1 MSQAEAARAEAAL
14 PEAGLRARTAV
25 RRARADVVWLLPGLG
40 AAVAV
45 VALLAARTDLVGEP
59 VTALLGGAAAVAVVA
74 GAVRVIRPPAA
85 RRAATGAASDPR
97 LVDAI
102 ERDAAAVVTVDRD
115 GVVRAASPAFATLTE
130 HRVRDAV
137 GRPFLDRVEST
148 DRRRVAWAL
157 GGGAGSEPVVV
168 EFRMLRADFT
178 PVDVEATIVD
188 LTDDPVFDGFLLT
201 IRDAAERRLYEAELR
216 RQAFHDPLTGLS
228 NRAAFFDR
236 VEHAIERC
244 MHTGDQI
251 AVLYMD
257 LDGFKRI
264 NDSLGHAVGDRVLSI
279 VGERLAWA
287 VRGEDLVARL
297 GGDEFAVLLDDPG
310 QSASVGLVAERIRSS
325 IATPITA
332 SGKQVRVGVSIGIAT
347 SGTLDFPDA
356 SLGRGPAGLAQLA
369 DELVRNADV
378 AMYESKH
385 DGRDPVAVY
394 EPSMRLATALRL
406 DTETALR
413 EAVEERQF
421 VVHYQP
427 IVDLSDGRIVAMEAL
442 ARWSRPGV
450 GLVAPSGFIPVA
462 EQTGLVR
469 AMGAQLL
476 RAACEA
482 ASAWSREQSVDL
494 AVNLSPRQL
503 QDPLLVGMVEL
514 ALRDSGLDP
523 SRLVFELT
531 ESHILDDG
539 VETLDRLNRLRAM
552 GIRLAIDDFGTGYSS
567 LSYLEHLPVDILKID
582 RAFVVDLPTAP
593 KRAALVR
600 AIIAMSGALGLTT
613 IAEGVETTEQLRIV
627 RALGCDQA
635 QGFHLA
641 EPLAALE
648 GAILL
653 TRDAACGGLFRETV
667 ASQPGTPLEQTQ
679 QAAGRRTR
687 RA

>member
-1 MSQAEAARAEAAL
+1 MATASRAET
-14 PEAGLRARTAV
+14 ARTGVEQGIRGA
-25 RRARADVVWLLPGLG
+25 RRSRADVVWLLPGLV
-40 AAVAV
+40 AAVAAILL
-45 VALLAARTDLVGEP
+45 VAARSDIVDEPVTLLLAA
-59 VTALLGGAAAVAVVA
+59 AATVAVVA
-74 GAVRVIRPPAA
+74 GAVRVLRPPAS
-85 RRAATGAASDPR
+85 RRTAGAGAASDPR

-102 ERDAAAVVTVDRD
+102 ERDAAAVVTVGRD

-130 HRVRDAV
+130 HPVREAV
-137 GRPFLDRVEST
+137 GRPFLDRVDST
-148 DRRRVAWAL
+148 DRKRVAWAL
-157 GGGAGSEPVVV
+157 GGGAGSEPIVV
-168 EFRMLRADFT
+168 EFRMLRGDFT

-201 IRDAAERRLYEAELR
+201 IRDAAERRIYEAELR

-244 MHTGDQI
+244 MHTGDQV

-264 NDSLGHAVGDRVLSI
+264 NDSLGHAVGDRVLGI

-332 SGKQVRVGVSIGIAT
+332 SGKQLRVGVSIGIAT

-356 SLGRGPAGLAQLA
+356 SLGRGPLGLAQLA

-385 DGRDPVAVY
+385 DGRDAVAMY
-394 EPSMRLATALRL
+394 EPSMRLASALRL

-427 IVDLSDGRIVAMEAL
+427 IVDLADGRVVAMEAL

-469 AMGAQLL
+469 AMGVQLL
-476 RAACEA
+476 RSACEA
-482 ASAWSREQSVDL
+482 ASGWTSGAPVDL

-523 SRLVFELT
+523 ARLVFELT

-539 VETLDRLNRLRAM
+539 VETLDRLARLRAL

-567 LSYLEHLPVDILKID
+567 LGYLEHLPVDILKID
-582 RAFVVDLPTAP
+582 RTFIVDLPTSP
-593 KRAALVR
+593 RRAALVR

-613 IAEGVETTEQLRIV
+613 IAEGVETADQLRIL

-635 QGFHLA
+635 QGFHLSGPVDA
-641 EPLAALE
+641 RE
-648 GAILL
+648 GATLL
-653 TRDAACGGLFRETV
+653 ARDVDRDGLYRDAV
-667 ASQPGTPLEQTQ
+667 APPGDASASLAQ
-679 QAAGRRTR
+679 RRVR
-687 RA
+687 RAPMA

>member
-1 MSQAEAARAEAAL
+1 VATVSHADAGTLIDDGGARR
-14 PEAGLRARTAV
+14 EAG
-25 RRARADVVWLLPGLG
+25 RRSRSDVLWLLPGLG

-45 VALLAARTDLVGEP
+45 AALLAAGSDLIETP
-59 VTALLGGAAAVAVVA
+59 AAALLAGASALAVAAGVV
-74 GAVRVIRPPAA
+74 RMLRPLAA
-85 RRAATGAASDPR
+85 HRATTSAAASDPR
-97 LVDAI
+97 LVAAI
-102 ERDAAAVVTVDRD
+102 ERDSAAIVTVDR
-115 GVVRAASPAFATLTE
+115 GGTIRAASPAYTKLTD
-130 HRVRDAV
+130 HGVREAV
-137 GRPFLDRVEST
+137 GRPFLDRVDRT

-157 GGGAGSEPVVV
+157 GGGAESEPQVV
-168 EFRMLRADFT
+168 EFRMLRGDFT
-178 PVDVEATIVD
+178 PVEVEATIVD

-201 IRDAAERRLYEAELR
+201 IRDAAERRIYEAELR
-216 RQAFHDPLTGLS
+216 RQAFHDPLTGLA

-236 VEHAIERC
+236 VEHAIERS

-264 NDSLGHAVGDRVLSI
+264 NDSLGHAVGDRVLAI
-279 VGERLAWA
+279 IGERLSWA

-297 GGDEFAVLLDDPG
+297 GGDEFAILLEDPS
-310 QSASVGLVAERIRSS
+310 QSASVGLIADRIRTSV
-325 IATPITA
+325 ATPIGVG
-332 SGKQVRVGVSIGIAT
+332 GKQVRAGVSIGIAT

-356 SLGRGPAGLAQLA
+356 SLGRAPLGLAQLA

-378 AMYESKH
+378 AMYESKQH
-385 DGRDPVAVY
+385 GKDAVARY
-394 EPSMRLATALRL
+394 EPSMRLASALRL

-413 EAVEERQF
+413 EAIEEHQF

-427 IVDLSDGRIVAMEAL
+427 IVDLAEGRIVAVEAL
-442 ARWSRPGV
+442 ARWRRPGV
-450 GLVAPSGFIPVA
+450 GLVAPSDFIPIA

-476 RAACEA
+476 RVACETA
-482 ASAWSREQSVDL
+482 REWTTKAQVDL

-514 ALRDSGLDP
+514 ALRDSGFDP
-523 SRLVFELT
+523 ARLVFELT

-539 VETLDRLNRLRAM
+539 VEALDRLARLRAM

-582 RAFVVDLPTAP
+582 RAFVVDLATAP

-613 IAEGVETTEQLRIV
+613 IAEGVETAEQLRIV

-641 EPLAALE
+641 GPL
-648 GAILL
+648 
-653 TRDAACGGLFRETV
+653 DAADSAAFLARDIERGGLFRETLTSPRSP
-667 ASQPGTPLEQTQ
+667 AAAP
-679 QAAGRRTR
+679 AGRP
-687 RA
+687 RAAHIA

>member
-1 MSQAEAARAEAAL
+1 MATMSRAEEAARADAR
-14 PEAGLRARTAV
+14 AGRLASAR
-25 RRARADVVWLLPGLG
+25 RSRADVAWLLPGLA
-40 AAVAV
+40 AAVAL
-45 VALLAARTDLVGEP
+45 VALLAVRGDLVGAP
-59 VTALLGGAAAVAVVA
+59 AVMALAGASAVAIAA
-74 GAVRVIRPPAA
+74 GSVRMLRLPAS
-85 RRAATGAASDPR
+85 RRAVASAAASDPR
-97 LVDAI
+97 LVAAI
-102 ERDAAAVVTVDRD
+102 ERDSAAVVTVDRD
-115 GVVRAASPAFATLTE
+115 GLVRAASPAFATLTE
-130 HRVRDAV
+130 HAVRDAV
-137 GRPFLDRVEST
+137 GRPFLDRVDSA

-157 GGGAGSEPVVV
+157 GGGAGSEPVSV

-201 IRDAAERRLYEAELR
+201 IRDAAERRIYEAELR
-216 RQAFHDPLTGLS
+216 RQAFHDPLTGLA

-264 NDSLGHAVGDRVLSI
+264 NDSLGHAVGDRVLAI
-279 VGERLAWA
+279 VGERLSWA

-310 QSASVGLVAERIRSS
+310 QSGSVGLVAERIRSS
-325 IATPITA
+325 IATPINA
-332 SGKQVRVGVSIGIAT
+332 HGKQVRVGVSVGIAT

-356 SLGRGPAGLAQLA
+356 SLGRAPIGLTQLA

-378 AMYESKH
+378 AMYESKQ
-385 DGRDPVAVY
+385 DGKDTVAVY

-421 VVHYQP
+421 IVHYQP
-427 IVDLSDGRIVAMEAL
+427 IVDLAEGRIVAMEAL
-442 ARWSRPGV
+442 ARWRRPGV
-450 GLVAPSGFIPVA
+450 GLVAPSGFIPIA

-469 AMGAQLL
+469 ALGAQLL
-476 RAACEA
+476 RAACDTA
-482 ASAWSREQSVDL
+482 RGWAVLGPVDL

-523 SRLVFELT
+523 ARLVFELT

-613 IAEGVETTEQLRIV
+613 IAEGVETAEQLRIV

-641 EPLAALE
+641 GPLDAAE
-648 GAILL
+648 GGALL
-653 TRDAACGGLFRETV
+653 ARDAQRDGLFRETL
-667 ASQPGTPLEQTQ
+667 SSLRQPGSVVTGTRESPS
-679 QAAGRRTR
+679 RTT
-687 RA
+687 

>member
-1 MSQAEAARAEAAL
+1 MATVSHAEAATRIDDGGHHR
-14 PEAGLRARTAV
+14 EAGRRSRT
-25 RRARADVVWLLPGLG
+25 DVLWLLPGLG

-45 VALLAARTDLVGEP
+45 AALLAARSDLIETP
-59 VTALLGGAAAVAVVA
+59 AAVLLAGASALAVVA
-74 GAVRVIRPPAA
+74 GVVRMLRPLAA
-85 RRAATGAASDPR
+85 HRATTSAAASDPR
-97 LVDAI
+97 LVAAI
-102 ERDAAAVVTVDRD
+102 ERDSAAIVTVDR
-115 GVVRAASPAFATLTE
+115 GGIIRAASPAFTKLTD
-130 HRVRDAV
+130 HAVRDAV
-137 GRPFLDRVEST
+137 GRPFLDRVDRT

-157 GGGAGSEPVVV
+157 GGGAESEPQVV
-168 EFRMLRADFT
+168 EFRMLRGDFT
-178 PVDVEATIVD
+178 PVEVEATIVD

-201 IRDAAERRLYEAELR
+201 IRDAAERRIYEAELR
-216 RQAFHDPLTGLS
+216 RQAFHDTLTGLA

-236 VEHAIERC
+236 VEHAIERS
-244 MHTGDQI
+244 MHTGEQI

-264 NDSLGHAVGDRVLSI
+264 NDSLGHSVGDRVLAI
-279 VGERLAWA
+279 IGERLSWA

-297 GGDEFAVLLDDPG
+297 GGDEFAILLEDPA
-310 QSASVGLVAERIRSS
+310 QSASAGLIADRIRSS
-325 IATPITA
+325 VATPIGVG
-332 SGKQVRVGVSIGIAT
+332 GKQVRVGVSIGIAT

-356 SLGRGPAGLAQLA
+356 SLGRAPLGLAQLA

-378 AMYESKH
+378 AMYESKQH
-385 DGRDPVAVY
+385 GKDAVARY
-394 EPSMRLATALRL
+394 EPSMRLASALRL

-413 EAVEERQF
+413 EAIEEHQF

-427 IVDLSDGRIVAMEAL
+427 IVDLAEGRIVAVEAL
-442 ARWSRPGV
+442 ARWRRPGV
-450 GLVAPSGFIPVA
+450 GLVAPSDFIPVA

-476 RAACEA
+476 RVACETA
-482 ASAWSREQSVDL
+482 RDWTTQAQVDL

-523 SRLVFELT
+523 TRLVFELT

-539 VETLDRLNRLRAM
+539 VEALDRLARLRAM

-613 IAEGVETTEQLRIV
+613 IAEGVETAEQLRIV

-641 EPLAALE
+641 GPLDATDSA
-648 GAILL
+648 AILA
-653 TRDAACGGLFRETV
+653 RDLERGGLFRETLT
-667 ASQPGTPLEQTQ
+667 SPRPL
-679 QAAGRRTR
+679 AAAPAGRP
-687 RA
+687 RAARIA

>member
-1 MSQAEAARAEAAL
+1 MATVSKADAVARL
-14 PEAGLRARTAV
+14 DAGGY
-25 RRARADVVWLLPGLG
+25 RRETGRRSRSDIVWLLPGLG

-45 VALLAARTDLVGEP
+45 AALLAARGDRVDTP
-59 VTALLGGAAAVAVVA
+59 VAAVLA
-74 GAVRVIRPPAA
+74 GASALAVIAGVVRVLRPPAA
-85 RRAATGAASDPR
+85 RRAAASAAASDPR
-97 LVDAI
+97 LVAAI
-102 ERDAAAVVTVDRD
+102 ERDSAAIVTVDR
-115 GVVRAASPAFATLTE
+115 GGIIRAASPAFNALTDQA
-130 HRVRDAV
+130 VREAV
-137 GRPFLDRVEST
+137 GRPFLDRVDRT
-148 DRRRVAWAL
+148 DRRRVEWAL
-157 GGGAGSEPVVV
+157 GGGAGSEPQVV
-168 EFRMLRADFT
+168 EFRMLRGDFT
-178 PVDVEATIVD
+178 PVEVEATIVD

-201 IRDAAERRLYEAELR
+201 IRDAAERRIYEAELR
-216 RQAFHDPLTGLS
+216 RQAFHDTLTGLA

-236 VEHAIERC
+236 VEHAIERS
-244 MHTGDQI
+244 MQTGDQI
-251 AVLYMD
+251 AVAYMD

-264 NDSLGHAVGDRVLSI
+264 NDSLGHSVGDRVLAI
-279 VGERLAWA
+279 VGERLSWA

-297 GGDEFAVLLDDPG
+297 GGDEFAILLEDPG
-310 QSASVGLVAERIRSS
+310 QSAAVGLIAERIRTSV
-325 IATPITA
+325 ATPIGVG
-332 SGKQVRVGVSIGIAT
+332 GKQVRVGVSIGIAT

-356 SLGRGPAGLAQLA
+356 SLARAPLGLAQLA

-378 AMYESKH
+378 AMYESKQH
-385 DGRDPVAVY
+385 GKDAVARY
-394 EPSMRLATALRL
+394 EPSMRLASALRL

-413 EAVEERQF
+413 EAIEERQF

-427 IVDLSDGRIVAMEAL
+427 IVDLVDGRIVAVEAL
-442 ARWSRPGV
+442 ARWRRPGV
-450 GLVAPSGFIPVA
+450 GLVAPSDFIPVA

-476 RAACEA
+476 RIACEA
-482 ASAWSREQSVDL
+482 ARDWTARAPVDL

-514 ALRDSGLDP
+514 ALRESGLDP
-523 SRLVFELT
+523 ARLVFELT

-539 VETLDRLNRLRAM
+539 VETLDSLARLRAM

-613 IAEGVETTEQLRIV
+613 IAEGVETAEQLRIV

-641 EPLAALE
+641 GPL
-648 GAILL
+648 
-653 TRDAACGGLFRETV
+653 DAADSGVLLARDLERGGLFRESLSSLRPVTARDPGRPPSAGPV
-667 ASQPGTPLEQTQ
+667 A
-679 QAAGRRTR
+679 
-687 RA
+687 